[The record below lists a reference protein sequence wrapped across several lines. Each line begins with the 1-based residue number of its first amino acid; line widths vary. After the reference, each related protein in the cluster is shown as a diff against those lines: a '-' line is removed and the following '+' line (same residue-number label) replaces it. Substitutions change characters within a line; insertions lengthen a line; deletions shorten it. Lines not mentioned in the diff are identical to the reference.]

1 LTHAAARGPAN
12 VVPSSDQALNGL
24 VARVAAGDR
33 VAFADLYDVLSPFV
47 HGIAT
52 QVVPDPEEA
61 QQVTHET
68 FVELWRQAPRF
79 RTDTGQVRTWAA
91 LVAQRRGRQRTNG
104 QTISAETS
112 EVTVAGPA
120 AEDERPAAEDE
131 RPESDRASIAPAELD
146 RRTRKVMRLAFDDGL
161 TPHQIAEFLHLSL
174 ATVTARLRL
183 GLAFL
188 VTTTGSADV
197 ERAANAVIR

>member
-1 LTHAAARGPAN
+1 MTHAAARGPAN

-120 AEDERPAAEDE
+120 AEDERPD
-131 RPESDRASIAPAELD
+131 SDQASIAPAELD

-197 ERAANAVIR
+197 ERAAHAVDIR

>member
-1 LTHAAARGPAN
+1 MTHAAARGPAN

-79 RTDTGQVRTWAA
+79 RTANGQVRTWAA

-120 AEDERPAAEDE
+120 AEDERPD
-131 RPESDRASIAPAELD
+131 SDQASIAPAELD

-197 ERAANAVIR
+197 ERAAHAVDIR

>member
-1 LTHAAARGPAN
+1 MTHAAARGPAN

-120 AEDERPAAEDE
+120 AEDERPD
-131 RPESDRASIAPAELD
+131 SDQASIAPAELD

>member
-12 VVPSSDQALNGL
+12 VLPSSDQALNGL
-24 VARVAAGDR
+24 VTRVAAGDR
-33 VAFADLYDVLSPFV
+33 VAFADLYDVLAPFV

-79 RTDTGQVRTWAA
+79 RTAGGQVRTWAA

-104 QTISAETS
+104 QTIRAETS
-112 EVTVAGPA
+112 EVTVASPA
-120 AEDERPAAEDE
+120 ADDERPD
-131 RPESDRASIAPAELD
+131 SDQASIAPAELD

-188 VTTTGSADV
+188 VTTTASADV
-197 ERAANAVIR
+197 ERASHAVDIR

>member
-1 LTHAAARGPAN
+1 
-12 VVPSSDQALNGL
+12 VPSSDQALNGL

-79 RTDTGQVRTWAA
+79 RTDNGQVRTWAA

-120 AEDERPAAEDE
+120 AEDERPD
-131 RPESDRASIAPAELD
+131 SDQASIAPAELD

-197 ERAANAVIR
+197 ERAAHAVDIR